1 MRSGLLPNATFDD
14 CSGTGGDTVAANQMN
29 GSDGQ
34 VPKQDYALGTDNT
47 AEHSLDDDD
56 HIDFYLCYCYQV
68 RLRNFEA
75 NKNRPPLLF
84 MRPFNTIRMHRYVH
98 WCTTA
103 LKGCLLLSL
112 SLSFSLAVSDAYT
125 CLVPIS
131 SINSQSATE

>member
-1 MRSGLLPNATFDD
+1 MRSGLLSNATFDD
-14 CSGTGGDTVAANQMN
+14 CSGTGGDAVAANQMN

-68 RLRNFEA
+68 RLRNSEV

-84 MRPFNTIRMHRYVH
+84 
-98 WCTTA
+98 CD
-103 LKGCLLLSL
+103 LSIL
-112 SLSFSLAVSDAYT
+112 YECIDMYTGVQQRSKVVCFSPSLSFSLAVSDAYT
-125 CLVPIS
+125 CLLPIS
-131 SINSQSATE
+131 SINSQLATE